1 MSSVHVLV
9 ADAVL
14 QLVVGNAAGV
24 GDDLHVVDTQDR
36 VELAV
41 VRVVLGDVL
50 QAGLL
55 VLGIAG
61 TSGDLGVVAAHRLV
75 LVQLVARE
83 VVLADELLGAL
94 DIVGDSA
101 GAGLGVV
108 RLLTDRTTARHAE
121 REHEDHGCNHDDQS
135 VVDHVVRTRVHNVG
149 ITRTATVQRGVVVV
163 DSLTVVAGKVVVL
176 QGSRQVCTPYCSM
189 EPYLG

>member
-1 MSSVHVLV
+1 MLV

-24 GDDLHVVDTQDR
+24 GDDLHVVGAQDR
-36 VELAV
+36 VELTV

-55 VLGIAG
+55 VLGVAG

-94 DIVGDSA
+94 DVVGGSA
-101 GAGLGVV
+101 GAGLDVV
-108 RLLTDRTTARHAE
+108 RLLLRVVGQATARHAE
-121 REHEDHGCNHDDQS
+121 RKHEDHGRDHDDQS
-135 VVDHVVRTRVHNVG
+135 VVDHVVRTLVHDVG
-149 ITRTATVQRGVVVV
+149 TTRTATVQRGVVVV
-163 DSLTVVAGKVVVL
+163 DSLTVAAGTVVVL
-176 QGSRQVCTPYCSM
+176 QGSRQVCAPHYSV